1 MTDDRRKPEK
11 KGGPRSD
18 LRLVSQDGQAPR
30 SATQKAEGPSHLIVG
45 IGASAGGLEAF
56 RTFFENTPPD
66 SGMAFVLVQHLAPDR
81 RSMLAEILGKSTA
94 MTVAEAVDG
103 AEVLP
108 NHVFVIPPDAT
119 LTIANGR
126 LVVVKPAPPR
136 EQRRPI
142 DTFLFSL
149 ARDQGENA
157 VCVILSGIG
166 SDGSLGLASIKEHDG
181 LTIAQAEFDHHA
193 KSGMPSSAT
202 ATGFVDHV
210 MQVKD
215 IPATL
220 VEYRHHLR
228 QAKAHKNADGLRE
241 DAAEHLIEI
250 SALLRKAVGH
260 DFSEYK
266 EKTFVRR
273 IQRRMQVLHLDSV
286 KDYVEELR
294 ANPKELELLF
304 RDLLIGV
311 TQFFRDPS
319 AFEALQTKIIPNLI
333 AGKGPDDQ
341 MRVWAPGC
349 ATGEEAYSIAI
360 LLMEAAATLPAS
372 PKIMIFATDIDDRA
386 LELARAGRYTKAQLD
401 SLSQRRLERWFIRE
415 GERYCVSPE
424 IRALCI
430 FSVHNVLRDPPFSK
444 LDLISC
450 RNLLIYLDAAL
461 QDRLIPIFHYALRP
475 GGFLFLGPSES
486 IARQGTYFTEA
497 DKKHRLF
504 ERRNDTPAVLPSL
517 PLSSAPSRGMLTSST
532 AIPNRAAPENGLERG
547 ARRVM
552 ERYAPAHLLV
562 DKNHQVLSFSGQT
575 GKYLDPQ
582 PGAASFNL
590 FNLIQSALRPAAR
603 SLLQRVESTGL
614 RAMQEDVAIEVAGK
628 SDAINLIVE
637 PVLSASAK
645 AAHFVVIFQDIEA
658 AKGQADAF
666 GSDGHGGG
674 SREIEGEL
682 RAIKARLQAALD
694 EAEQANEDLK
704 SVNEEYQ
711 SLNEELQSSNE
722 ELETS
727 KEEMQSINEELQT
740 VNNELDEK
748 NTTLQRLNSD
758 LQNLLESTEIAILFL
773 DDDLSVRA
781 FTPACTKLFHL
792 READR
797 GRPVT
802 EIANRLSYQAIE
814 NDVREA
820 LASLSVVEREIPSHD
835 TGVTFLMRV
844 RPYRTLS
851 KVVDGVV
858 LTFVDI
864 SDQKRHQETLGRLAA
879 IVESSDDA
887 IIGHSLDGMITSWN
901 RGAEKIIGYSASDV
915 TGKPLSI
922 LLPQGESDKM
932 PGVLERVKHGEAV
945 QSFEISRAGKDGKPI
960 HMSLTVSPVCDSE
973 HTIIAAST
981 VARDV
986 SERVRA
992 EQQRALLMGEL
1003 DHRVKNTLTTVLAIA
1018 RQSAKN
1024 SASVAEFSEAFQARL
1039 MALAQTHNLLNQ
1051 GHWEG
1056 ASLRKILA
1064 AELSPFTQEAENPRF
1079 SLHGEDIRL
1088 TPGQAVTLGMAF
1100 HELAANAA
1108 KYGALSTPAGR
1119 LDVSWGIEDAANG
1132 KQLRLKWVESGG
1144 PAVKPPTRHGFGTY
1158 LLENA
1163 LPHETGGEV
1172 TLEYAPKGVRCTF
1185 SVPVMLSGK

>member
-1 MTDDRRKPEK
+1 MAENKPGREK
-11 KGGPRSD
+11 KGTNRSD
-18 LRLVSQDGQAPR
+18 LRLVAPE
-30 SATQKAEGPSHLIVG
+30 SEVPHTAEQKANGSSHLIVG

-56 RTFFENTPPD
+56 RTFFEHMPAD
-66 SGMAFVLVQHLAPDR
+66 SGMAFVLVQHLAPDHK
-81 RSMLAEILGKSTA
+81 SMLAEILAKTTA
-94 MTVAEAVDG
+94 MAVAEAVDG
-103 AEVLP
+103 AEVAP

-119 LTIANGR
+119 LSIADGR

-136 EQRRPI
+136 EHRRPI

-149 ARDQGENA
+149 AKDQGEHA
-157 VCVILSGIG
+157 VCVILSGTG
-166 SDGSLGLASIKEHDG
+166 SDGSLGLASIKEHGG
-181 LTIAQAEFDHHA
+181 LTIAQADFDRQA

-220 VEYRHHLR
+220 VEYQHHLV
-228 QAKAHKNADGLRE
+228 QAQAHKNGDGIRE

-273 IQRRMQVLHLDSV
+273 IQRRMQVLHLSSV
-286 KDYVEELR
+286 TDYLAELR
-294 ANPKELELLF
+294 AKPQELELLF

-319 AFEALQTKIIPNLI
+319 AFEALRAKIIPNLI
-333 AGKGPDDQ
+333 AGKGAGDQ
-341 MRVWAPGC
+341 VRVWVPGC

-360 LLMEAAATLPAS
+360 LLMEAVAELRFS

-386 LELARAGRYTKAQLD
+386 LQLARAGRYPRAQLD
-401 SLSQRRLERWFIRE
+401 SISLQRLERWFIRE
-415 GERYCVSPE
+415 GDHCCVSPE
-424 IRALCI
+424 IRELCV
-430 FSVHNVLRDPPFSK
+430 FSVHNVVQDPPFSK

-461 QDRLIPIFHYALRP
+461 QDRLLPIFHYALRP

-486 IARQGTYFTEA
+486 IARCQNYFSEV

-504 ERRNDTPAVLPSL
+504 ERRNETPAVLPHL
-517 PLSSAPSRGMLTSST
+517 PLSPAPSRVSAASSMSPANRTSQ
-532 AIPNRAAPENGLERG
+532 ENGVERG

-552 ERYAPAHLLV
+552 ERYAPAHLLI

-590 FNLIQSALRPAAR
+590 FNLIQNSLRPAAR
-603 SLLQRVESTGL
+603 SLLQKVESTGH
-614 RAMQEDVAIEVAGK
+614 RAVQEDVAIEVAGK

-637 PVLSASAK
+637 PVLPSSGK
-645 AAHFVVIFQDIEA
+645 AAHYIVIFQDIEA
-658 AKGQADAF
+658 SKGAMEAPGQD
-666 GSDGHGGG
+666 SQGGG
-674 SREIEGEL
+674 SRELEAEL

-704 SVNEEYQ
+704 SANEEYQ

-740 VNNELDEK
+740 VNNELNEK
-748 NTTLQRLNSD
+748 NATLQRLNSD
-758 LQNLLESTEIAILFL
+758 LQNLLVSTEIAILFL
-773 DDDLSVRA
+773 DSDLSVRT

-792 READR
+792 RDADR

-802 EIANRLSYQAIE
+802 EIASRLSYQAIE

-820 LASLSVVEREIPSHD
+820 LATLSVVEREVHSHD
-835 TGVTFLMRV
+835 TSVTFLMRI

-851 KVVDGVV
+851 GIVDGVV

-864 SDQKRHQETLGRLAA
+864 SEQKRHQETLGRLAA

-887 IIGHSLDGMITSWN
+887 IIGHSLDGIITSWN
-901 RGAEKIIGYSASDV
+901 RGAEKIFGYLAKE
-915 TGKPLSI
+915 TAGKPLSI
-922 LLPQGESDKM
+922 LVPQGETEDMSS
-932 PGVLERVKHGEAV
+932 VLERVKRGEAV
-945 QSFEISRAGKDGKPI
+945 QSFDIARAGKDGKRI
-960 HMSLTVSPVCDSE
+960 QMSLTVSPVRDSE
-973 HTIIAAST
+973 GKVIAAST

-986 SERVRA
+986 SERVQA
-992 EQQRALLMGEL
+992 EQQRALLLDEL
-1003 DHRVKNTLTTVLAIA
+1003 DHRVKNILATVAAIA
-1018 RQSAKN
+1018 RQSATYAI
-1024 SASVAEFSEAFQARL
+1024 SLEDFTEAFGDRL
-1039 MALAQTHNLLNQ
+1039 IALSHTQSLLKKE
-1051 GHWEG
+1051 HWQG
-1056 ASLRKILA
+1056 ASLRQILA
-1064 AELSPFTQEAENPRF
+1064 TELSPYRQNADNPRF
-1079 SLHGEDIRL
+1079 SLDGEDIRL
-1088 TPGQAVTLGMAF
+1088 TPSQAVALGMAF
-1100 HELAANAA
+1100 HELATNAA
-1108 KYGALSTPAGR
+1108 KYGAFSVPEGR
-1119 LDVSWGIEDAANG
+1119 LDVSWGIDKAAAETR
-1132 KQLRLKWVESGG
+1132 LRLRWIESGG
-1144 PAVKPPTRHGFGTY
+1144 PAVKPPHPAWLWVVLARTRAATRNGRRG
-1158 LLENA
+1158 
-1163 LPHETGGEV
+1163 
-1172 TLEYAPKGVRCTF
+1172 
-1185 SVPVMLSGK
+1185 